1 MLPMNVCHARLLTI
15 SVRNDMKLEYDP
27 GLIEQVIFGELKAR
41 EQRGDFAFALEYHS
55 SADPVYE
62 NFPLEERAAQFKKIE
77 WTFFKKLDF
86 LKVIKEI
93 FDEFPELEGRAAGGV
108 IAKAVNPFDEG
119 SYLTKG
125 MNQEAGQKR
134 IVVKLLSDR
143 FQEIPYLKKLVR
155 HELMHASDMLSESYG
170 YRDERLGGNPMEES
184 IVKERYSIFWDIF
197 VDGRL
202 IRKGKETISDKESR
216 YREFESLYKKIPDE
230 VKIAVFD
237 VLWQEES
244 LTHDK
249 ILRLAKD
256 VNEVIK
262 ISDGL
267 PVRQILKKK
276 KNIFPGAQCPLC
288 QFRTYIWGEN
298 IEQDIYL
305 VNAIKKD
312 FPNWEPDDGVCGQCI
327 EAYKVRSSVC

>member
-1 MLPMNVCHARLLTI
+1 
-15 SVRNDMKLEYDP
+15 MKLEFDP
-27 GLIEQVIFGELKAR
+27 SLIEEVVFGELKAR
-41 EQRGDFAFALEYHS
+41 DQKGDFAFALEYHS
-55 SADPVYE
+55 SIDPVYE
-62 NFPLEERAAQFKKIE
+62 NFPLDERPSQFKKIE
-77 WTFFKKLDF
+77 WVFFKKLEF
-86 LKVIKEI
+86 PKVIKEI

-134 IVVKLLSDR
+134 IVVKLLSGR

-184 IVKERYSIFWDIF
+184 IVKERYSTFWDIF

-202 IRKGKETISDKESR
+202 IRNGRETISDKESR

-230 VKIAVFD
+230 MKIAIFD
-237 VLWQEES
+237 VLWQDDN

-249 ILRLAKD
+249 ILGLAKD

-262 ISDGL
+262 ISEGL
-267 PVRQILKKK
+267 PLMHVHKKK
-276 KNIFPGAQCPLC
+276 KTVSPGSQCPLC
-288 QFRTYIWGEN
+288 QFRTYHWVEN
-298 IEQDIYL
+298 IEQDAYL
-305 VNAIKKD
+305 VEAIKKD
-312 FPNWEPDDGVCGQCI
+312 FPRWEPEDGVCGQCI
-327 EAYKVRSSVC
+327 EAYKVRITVC

>member
-1 MLPMNVCHARLLTI
+1 MPPMNVYPVHLLKI
-15 SVRNDMKLEYDP
+15 SMRNDMRLEFDP
-27 GLIEQVIFGELKAR
+27 SLIEEVIFRELKAR
-41 EQRGDFAFALEYHS
+41 EERGDFKFILEYHS
-55 SADPVYE
+55 CIDPVYE
-62 NFPLEERAAQFKKIE
+62 NFPLEERPSQFKKIE
-77 WTFFKKLDF
+77 WDFFKKIEF
-86 LKVIKEI
+86 PKAVKEI
-93 FDEFPELEGRAAGGV
+93 FDEFPELEGRVAGGV

-143 FQEIPYLKKLVR
+143 FQEIPYLKKVVR

-184 IVKERYSIFWDIF
+184 IVRERYSTFWDIF

-202 IRKGKETISDKESR
+202 IRKGRETISDKESR

-288 QFRTYIWGEN
+288 KFRTYHWVEN
-298 IEQDIYL
+298 IEQDAYL
-305 VNAIKKD
+305 VNEIKED
-312 FPNWEPDDGVCGQCI
+312 FPDWEPEDGVCGQCI
-327 EAYKVRSSVC
+327 EAYKVRSPVC

>member
-1 MLPMNVCHARLLTI
+1 
-15 SVRNDMKLEYDP
+15 MKLEFDP
-27 GLIEQVIFGELKAR
+27 SLIEEVVFGELKAR
-41 EQRGDFAFALEYHS
+41 EQKGDFAFALEYHS
-55 SADPVYE
+55 SIDPVYE
-62 NFPLEERAAQFKKIE
+62 NFPLDERSSQFKKIE
-77 WTFFKKLDF
+77 WVFFKKLEF
-86 LKVIKEI
+86 PKVIKEI

-184 IVKERYSIFWDIF
+184 IVKERYSTFWDIF

-202 IRKGKETISDKESR
+202 IRKGRETISDKENR

-249 ILRLAKD
+249 ILRMAKD

-267 PVRQILKKK
+267 PVGQILKKK

-288 QFRTYIWGEN
+288 QFRTYLWAEN
-298 IEQDIYL
+298 IEPDAYL

-312 FPNWEPDDGVCGQCI
+312 FPHWEPEDGVCGQCV
-327 EAYKVRSSVC
+327 EAYKVRVTVC

>member
-1 MLPMNVCHARLLTI
+1 M
-15 SVRNDMKLEYDP
+15 
-27 GLIEQVIFGELKAR
+27 
-41 EQRGDFAFALEYHS
+41 
-55 SADPVYE
+55 
-62 NFPLEERAAQFKKIE
+62 
-77 WTFFKKLDF
+77 
-86 LKVIKEI
+86 IKEI
-93 FDEFPELEGRAAGGV
+93 FDEFPELEGKVAGGV

-125 MNQEAGQKR
+125 MNQETGQKR

-184 IVKERYSIFWDIF
+184 IVKERYSTFWDIF

-202 IRKGKETISDKESR
+202 IRNGRETISDKESR

-249 ILRLAKD
+249 ILGLAKD

-267 PVRQILKKK
+267 PVGQILKKK
-276 KNIFPGAQCPLC
+276 KTSFLALNV
-288 QFRTYIWGEN
+288 RY
-298 IEQDIYL
+298 
-305 VNAIKKD
+305 VNFVLTIGWKILNKMLTLWMLSKGFSQLGTGRRRVWAMYRGLQGKNHCLLIS
-312 FPNWEPDDGVCGQCI
+312 
-327 EAYKVRSSVC
+327 YYR

>member
-1 MLPMNVCHARLLTI
+1 
-15 SVRNDMKLEYDP
+15 MKLEYDP
-27 GLIEQVIFGELKAR
+27 GLIEEVIFRELKAS
-41 EQRGDFAFALEYHS
+41 EEKGDFAFTLEYHS

-62 NFPLEERAAQFKKIE
+62 NFPSEERASQFRKIE
-77 WTFFKKLDF
+77 WDFFKKLEF
-86 LKVIKEI
+86 PKVIKEI
-93 FDEFPELEGRAAGGV
+93 FDEFPEFEGRAAGGV

-134 IVVKLLSDR
+134 IVIKLLSDR
-143 FQEIPYLKKLVR
+143 FQAIPYLKKLVR
-155 HELMHASDMLSESYG
+155 HELMHASDMLTESYG

-184 IVKERYSIFWDIF
+184 IVKERYSVFWDIF

-202 IRKGKETISDKESR
+202 IRKGRETISDKESR
-216 YREFESLYKKIPDE
+216 YREFESLYKKIPEE

-249 ILRLAKD
+249 ILGLAKD

-262 ISDGL
+262 ISCGL
-267 PVRQILKKK
+267 PVMQILKKR

-288 QFRTYIWGEN
+288 QFRTYHWAEN
-298 IEQDIYL
+298 IEQEAYL
-305 VNAIKKD
+305 VDAIKKD
-312 FPNWEPDDGVCGQCI
+312 FPVWEPDDGVCGQCI
-327 EAYKVRSSVC
+327 EAYKVRITVC